1 MAASLAAVELG
12 VGLAYALFAAAS
24 FAMMGG
30 PSAPAWGTAFVLYWA
45 SLGGGAAL
53 LVAGGALVLA
63 RGARRL
69 AAGLGVAG
77 GALLTAWNA
86 WDLRYL
92 PSDVSHGTV
101 DAGALAFEAVLVAL
115 AVAADVAALKIWI
128 RARRA
133 A

>member
-1 MAASLAAVELG
+1 MTTRLAALEL
-12 VGLAYALFAAAS
+12 VAGLAYALFACAA
-24 FAMMGG
+24 FAAMGG
-30 PSAPAWGTAFVLYWA
+30 MSTPLWGTAFVLFWG

-63 RGARRL
+63 RRARRL

-77 GALLTAWNA
+77 SALLTAWNA

-92 PSDVSHGTV
+92 PSDVSRGTV

-115 AVAADVAALKIWI
+115 AVAADLAALKIWI